1 MTQCDLINS
10 DGITIDRQ
18 KSFRNVNLY
27 DNDSRRMGSVDIFS
41 LARHGRVDEIEDML
55 MNGTPVNQT
64 DEHGNSIL
72 AIGSQ
77 NGSKRVVKLAL
88 RYGADINAVN
98 NSGNTALHFCFRYGF
113 SDTLGRYLMSKGADT
128 SIRNAEGK
136 TCFES

>member
-1 MTQCDLINS
+1 MAQYDLINS
-10 DGITIDRQ
+10 GGIAINRQ
-18 KSFRNVNLY
+18 RSFRYVNEY
-27 DNDSRRMGSVDIFS
+27 DIDSRRMGSVDIFS

-55 MNGTPVNQT
+55 MNGTAVNQT

-88 RYGADINAVN
+88 RFGADINGVN

-113 SDTLGRYLMSKGADT
+113 GDTLGRYLISKGADA

-136 TCFES
+136 TCLES